1 VKKLWANKWFIL
13 VVIMFLFFAATATK
27 AVSAGQDENLTKI
40 LGTGVDGLI
49 AFFDWLIDVL
59 KQIWV

>member
-1 VKKLWANKWFIL
+1 MRRLWSNKWFIL
-13 VVIMFLFFAATATK
+13 AVIVFLFFAATATK
-27 AVSAGQDENLTKI
+27 AVAAGQDENLTKI
-40 LGTGVDGLI
+40 LSTGVDGLI